1 MAEKAESS
9 QSVKAGGK
17 TEDAGGKPAKTSQS
31 EFNLDFGDIDIDQ
44 YLGGD
49 ADGKAES
56 GPEAGAFD
64 KLPTEIRSDPDKAY
78 TESAT
83 VLDYR

>member
-1 MAEKAESS
+1 M
-9 QSVKAGGK
+9 
-17 TEDAGGKPAKTSQS
+17 SQS

-49 ADGKAES
+49 ADTKAE
-56 GPEAGAFD
+56 GGAGGGADAFD
-64 KLPTEIRSDPDKAY
+64 KLPTDVRSDHDKAY